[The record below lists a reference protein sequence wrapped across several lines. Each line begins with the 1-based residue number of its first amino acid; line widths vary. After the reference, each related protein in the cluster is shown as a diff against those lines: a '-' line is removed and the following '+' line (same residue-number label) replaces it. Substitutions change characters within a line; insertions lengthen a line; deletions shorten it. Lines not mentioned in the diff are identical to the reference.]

1 MSGADADVM
10 RLVLSGLLLTV
21 GLNCAAA
28 QPADCPS
35 EPSSGQTLTLS
46 IDLAGRSG
54 VPAGTT
60 GQAYVGVPLAAPG
73 IACRDAPPLPSD
85 VLHGEPGDL
94 LRGPGTPHVKVE
106 VQ

>member
-1 MSGADADVM
+1 M
-10 RLVLSGLLLTV
+10 RRVLAGLLLTV
-21 GLNCAAA
+21 GLNTASA
-28 QPADCPS
+28 QPADCPG
-35 EPSSGQTLTLS
+35 EPSSGETLSLS

-54 VPAGTT
+54 IPSGAT

-73 IACRDAPPLPSD
+73 IACRDAAPPSD

>member
-1 MSGADADVM
+1 MLAFM
-10 RLVLSGLLLTV
+10 RHVLAGLLLTV
-21 GLNCAAA
+21 GLSRAAA
-28 QPADCPS
+28 QPSDCPT
-35 EPSSGQTLTLS
+35 EPSSGQTLSLAL
-46 IDLAGRSG
+46 DLAGRSG

-60 GQAYVGVPLAAPG
+60 GQAYVGIPLTPPG
-73 IACRDAPPLPSD
+73 IACREAPARPTD

>member
-1 MSGADADVM
+1 M
-10 RLVLSGLLLTV
+10 RLVLAGLLVTV
-21 GLNCAAA
+21 GLSGAAA

-35 EPSSGQTLTLS
+35 EPLSGQTLPLAL
-46 IDLAGRSG
+46 DLVGRSG

-60 GQAYVGVPLAAPG
+60 GQAYVGIPLAAPG
-73 IACRDAPPLPSD
+73 IACREAPPQPTD